1 MTLNRKTIIRVIAL
15 IAVIAAGWGAW
26 ALLQPKG
33 LPDGFVSG
41 NGRIEAVEI
50 DVSAKSP
57 GRIAEILANEGDLV
71 KQGQVLVHMDVSV
84 LAAQKAEAEARL
96 QQARTSVFAAESQ
109 VLQASSQ
116 AATAQAIVAQRE
128 AELEAARR
136 RLNRSRT
143 LAEEGAAAQQET
155 DDDQTRVASAQA
167 ALNAARAQVA
177 AANAAVQ
184 TARAQVAAAASSVDA
199 AQATIVRLQAD
210 IDDSDL
216 KAPRDGR
223 VQFRVA
229 QVGEVVAG
237 GGKVLNLVD
246 LSDVYMTF
254 YLPEQAAGR
263 VALGTPVRLVL
274 DAAPDR
280 PIPATISFVADVA
293 QFTPKTV
300 ETESERQKLM
310 FRVRARIDPALL
322 RANID
327 QVKTGLPGVAYVQL
341 DRTQSWPANLTVRG
355 GSNDR

>member
-26 ALLQPKG
+26 TLLQPKG

-167 ALNAARAQVA
+167 ALNA
-177 AANAAVQ
+177 
-184 TARAQVAAAASSVDA
+184 ARAQVAAAASSVDA